1 MLIILSLYDTL
12 FVYRLIICF
21 RLNLNLMTLHIE
33 STHVYTQNGVAV
45 SLMGIAQVR
54 QYVTACSAFNIFQVC
69 QYFTIYRQYF
79 FIKIWNNFHEYLIQ
93 HSLKSGGTKD
103 HFRRVKVPGTSP
115 Y

>member
-54 QYVTACSAFNIFQVC
+54 QYVTACKSASTSL
-69 QYFTIYRQYF
+69 FTDSTFY
-79 FIKIWNNFHEYLIQ
+79 
-93 HSLKSGGTKD
+93 
-103 HFRRVKVPGTSP
+103 
-115 Y
+115 